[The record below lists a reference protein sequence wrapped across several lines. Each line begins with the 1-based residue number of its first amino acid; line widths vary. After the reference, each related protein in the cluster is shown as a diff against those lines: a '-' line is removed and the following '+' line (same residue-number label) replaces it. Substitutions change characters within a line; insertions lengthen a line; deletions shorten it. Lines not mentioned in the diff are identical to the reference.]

1 MSYHQGTGAYLRVE
15 EDPDFG
21 MGRYVADPFQVG
33 QASLNGLG
41 SADRGVPRHVFKE
54 AQDFARGKN
63 RAAPNYIL
71 RHNKDRY
78 SLSGL
83 GETFRSTPPSRSD
96 YAGGNDVWPGG
107 SKDFYNGA
115 DNPPQQ
121 CGPDERSVKIGKR
134 TLCMSKPS
142 LISTLGSW
150 GGSISGA
157 YHGYKRNGDSW
168 GWGIGWFILGGM
180 FWPLTIPISVA
191 QGYGKKAKKK

>member
-83 GETFRSTPPSRSD
+83 GSQPQNEPPLKAD
-96 YAGGNDVWPGG
+96 EYTG
-107 SKDFYNGA
+107 SLGRNR
-115 DNPPQQ
+115 PQQ
-121 CGPDERSVKIGKR
+121 CGPDERSVTIGKR

>member
-1 MSYHQGTGAYLRVE
+1 MSYHKGTGAYLRVE

-54 AQDFARGKN
+54 AQDFARGRKG
-63 RAAPNYIL
+63 AAPNYIL

-83 GETFRSTPPSRSD
+83 GETFRSTPPSRSEFD
-96 YAGGNDVWPGG
+96 DIREHLYVEPPNL
-107 SKDFYNGA
+107 
-115 DNPPQQ
+115 PQQ

-142 LISTLGSW
+142 LLSQIGSYS
-150 GGSISGA
+150 GSISGA

>member
-21 MGRYVADPFQVG
+21 LGRYVADPFQVG

-83 GETFRSTPPSRSD
+83 GRGFDYSINEDDDPRGRKCTSDETSIR
-96 YAGGNDVWPGG
+96 V
-107 SKDFYNGA
+107 GA
-115 DNPPQQ
+115 
-121 CGPDERSVKIGKR
+121 R
-134 TLCMSKPS
+134 TVCVTKPS
-142 LISTLGSW
+142 LISRLGSW

>member
-83 GETFRSTPPSRSD
+83 G
-96 YAGGNDVWPGG
+96 
-107 SKDFYNGA
+107 
-115 DNPPQQ
+115 NPPEQ
-121 CGPDERSVKIGKR
+121 CGADERSVTIGER

-142 LISTLGSW
+142 LISQLGSW

>member
-21 MGRYVADPFQVG
+21 LGRYVADPFQVG

-54 AQDFARGKN
+54 AQDFARGRK

-83 GETFRSTPPSRSD
+83 GSAPL
-96 YAGGNDVWPGG
+96 NL
-107 SKDFYNGA
+107 
-115 DNPPQQ
+115 QQ

-150 GGSISGA
+150 AGSISGA